1 MQKTLIATALLV
13 ICSLLVTIKPTS
25 STACECSFT
34 TLCESSWEKPL
45 CEGTCRGCNTN
56 ACSCQFTTNC
66 EVNNTLLYLDSI
78 LGMSWK
84 INCRHLGENHFVQE
98 LAEDAIQMLYCS
110 CQFTTNCEVNNT
122 LLYLDSILGMSWKI
136 NCRHLGENH
145 FVRELAQDVGA
156 TIMTQKLRIRN
167 QPNPGISKEL
177 VIGMQGVETFPNS

>member
-78 LGMSWK
+78 LGMS
-84 INCRHLGENHFVQE
+84 
-98 LAEDAIQMLYCS
+98 
-110 CQFTTNCEVNNT
+110 
-122 LLYLDSILGMSWKI
+122 
-136 NCRHLGENH
+136 
-145 FVRELAQDVGA
+145 
-156 TIMTQKLRIRN
+156 
-167 QPNPGISKEL
+167 
-177 VIGMQGVETFPNS
+177 